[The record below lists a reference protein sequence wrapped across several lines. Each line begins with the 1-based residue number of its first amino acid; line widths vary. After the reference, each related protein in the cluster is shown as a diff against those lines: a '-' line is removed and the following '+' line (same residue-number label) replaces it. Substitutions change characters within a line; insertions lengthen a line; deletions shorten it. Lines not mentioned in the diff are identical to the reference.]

1 MFGGGESGEASIKRG
16 KALASG
22 ALLARYLVE
31 APPNVCTP
39 T

>member
-1 MFGGGESGEASIKRG
+1 MFGGEGGSAAIARG
-16 KALASG
+16 KALGAG

-31 APPNVCTP
+31 APPNICTP